1 MIDKDLV
8 KQRFSSAIAHY
19 DKEASPQRLVAERID
34 ALLQEHAD
42 LPSGLVFEVGC
53 GTGLLSE
60 RLWRRY
66 GTAHPMIFNDIS
78 PDMEAPLREKV
89 GAEPHFVASDSET
102 SEWDDSCA
110 LIAAASCIQ
119 WWHEPA
125 HFFTKSHRHLKEGGF
140 VAFGTYGE
148 RNLHELREVT
158 GKGLTYDTLTTV
170 SERLAEL
177 GFRDI
182 HVEETTHTLHF
193 PDLVSLLR
201 HLKLTGVNAIAS
213 TTPWTPKMLME
224 TEALFRK
231 QFATPEGLLP
241 LSYHAVIGIARK

>member
-8 KQRFSSAIAHY
+8 KQRFASAIAHY

-34 ALLQEHAD
+34 TLLQEYAD
-42 LPSGLVFEVGC
+42 LPCGLVFEIGC

-60 RLWRRY
+60 RLWWRY
-66 GTAHPMIFNDIS
+66 GASHPILFNDIS
-78 PDMEAPLREKV
+78 PDMEVSLRKKV
-89 GAEPHFVASDSET
+89 GPTPLFIASDAEYA
-102 SEWDDSCA
+102 EWDNDCA

-119 WWHEPA
+119 WWHEPWQ
-125 HFFTKSHRHLKEGGF
+125 FFAKSHRHLADGGIL
-140 VAFGTYGE
+140 AFGTYGE

-158 GKGLTYDTLTTV
+158 GKGLTYDSITTM
-170 SERLAEL
+170 SRRLEEV

-182 HVEETTHTLHF
+182 HVEEGSHTLHF

-213 TTPWTPKMLME
+213 TTPWTPKKLSD
-224 TEALFRK
+224 TEALYRRH
-231 QFATPEGLLP
+231 FASPEGLLP
-241 LSYHAVIGIARK
+241 LTYHSIIGTACK

>member
-34 ALLQEHAD
+34 TLLQERAD
-42 LPSGLVFEVGC
+42 LPEGLVFEIGC

-66 GTAHPMIFNDIS
+66 GASHPMLFNDIS

-89 GAEPHFVASDSET
+89 GATPLFTASDAEHA
-102 SEWDDSCA
+102 EWESDCA

-125 HFFTKSHRHLKEGGF
+125 EFFTKSHRHLRDGGF
-140 VAFGTYGE
+140 LAFGTYGE

-158 GKGLTYDTLTTV
+158 GKGLTYDSLTTMTR
-170 SERLAEL
+170 RLEDI
-177 GFRDI
+177 GFGEI
-182 HVEETTHTLHF
+182 YVEQRTHTLHF

-201 HLKLTGVNAIAS
+201 HLKLTGVNAITS
-213 TTPWTPKMLME
+213 TTPWTPKTLAE
-224 TEALFRK
+224 TEALYRRR
-231 QFATPEGLLP
+231 FATPEGLLP
-241 LSYHAVIGIARK
+241 LTYHAIIGTARK